1 MAGMY
6 RSLSMYPSS
15 ADRDEV
21 DRVIRGTTEAFQAA
35 PGFRSAT
42 VSVDALM
49 GPGAKSGEFARIVMV
64 DFDTLDD
71 VMNALHAESLEELRE
86 ASEATG
92 ATHLLFECR
101 EA

>member
-1 MAGMY
+1 MY
-6 RSLSMYPSS
+6 RSLSLYPSS

-21 DRVIRGTTEAFQAA
+21 DRVIRDTTEAFKAA
-35 PGFRSAT
+35 TGFRSAV

-49 GPGAKSGEFARIVMV
+49 GPGARSGELARVVTV

-71 VMNALHAESLEELRE
+71 VMNALGSPEFEELRQ